1 MPYQVCDADGVQV
14 GGVLLR
20 VVRQIGQ
27 SRAEV
32 VVDAL
37 SAVVVPLH
45 VEQMGDHV
53 DSWRG
58 KHEK

>member
-1 MPYQVCDADGVQV
+1 MTYEVCDADGVQV

-27 SRAEV
+27 GCAEV

-53 DSWRG
+53 DSCRG
-58 KHEK
+58 T